1 MPLFGALSDR
11 IGHRTVML
19 CGAIG
24 LMLYAGPMFWMMTRH
39 EPWLAFVGE
48 FGFAICDAA
57 YAAPLPA
64 MLAMQF
70 RPEAR
75 CTAASISY
83 NTAMATLGG
92 TAPMIA
98 VYLIART
105 GLVTAPAWF
114 MAASAAVGLVGVLL
128 AREAPDQ
135 A

>member
-1 MPLFGALSDR
+1 
-11 IGHRTVML
+11 ML
-19 CGAIG
+19 AGAIG
-24 LMLYAGPMFWMMTRH
+24 LLLYAGPMFWMMTRH
-39 EPWLAFVGE
+39 EPWLAFAAE
-48 FGFAICDAA
+48 FGFALCDGA

-75 CTAASISY
+75 CTGASISY
-83 NTAMATLGG
+83 NSAMATLGG

-105 GLVTAPAWF
+105 GVPTAPAWF
-114 MAASAAVGLVGVLL
+114 MAASAAIGLVGVLL
-128 AREAPDQ
+128 ARETPDQ